1 MNYKIESLPN
11 QSLQSP
17 HADEFYVIRLYS
29 QDDLWNNEDLLG
41 SDEIV
46 LNQGKNKLIT
56 KHKILLKKSSK
67 EYLKMLEHYKNNLE
81 KKMKN
86 GIINLIKYPL

>member
-29 QDDLWNNEDLLG
+29 QDDLWNNEDLLSG
-41 SDEIV
+41 LIKDSFKSR
-46 LNQGKNKLIT
+46 QKNKLIQNA
-56 KHKILLKKSSK
+56 KILLKKSSK
-67 EYLKMLEHYKNNLE
+67 RIPKRCWSIIRINLE
-81 KKMKN
+81 KR
-86 GIINLIKYPL
+86 